1 MSVKVFY
8 NAVTPGSSMSHGVG
22 RGVYTIVDKNDINSA
37 KMYDDEK
44 LPTERR
50 GEISV
55 LNEVIWAI
63 IRIRNKRQVL
73 QSKK

>member
-1 MSVKVFY
+1 MSVKDFY

-55 LNEVIWAI
+55 LNEVIWI
-63 IRIRNKRQVL
+63 VVRIV
-73 QSKK
+73 SKH